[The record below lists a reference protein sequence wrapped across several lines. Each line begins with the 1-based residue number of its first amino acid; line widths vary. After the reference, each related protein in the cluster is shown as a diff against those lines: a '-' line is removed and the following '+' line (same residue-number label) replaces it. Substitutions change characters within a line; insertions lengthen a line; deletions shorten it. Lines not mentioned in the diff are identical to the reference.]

1 MIIRVDHSKRQCSKS
16 RRFEDL
22 KLNRWFQESAKN
34 EAEGSFNFL
43 SAQGIFLFLLKDQ
56 NGLSHELKSGI
67 KIFILLF
74 SRIKNKNLGWTKTKK
89 ISATKWIRWLAREE
103 ATFPGQPILSK
114 REWGKKIITSKCR
127 RHPETLRSP
136 WLGFSALGIPVLKSV
151 TCAKLHRWK
160 CSKTKRYDATNKW
173 KDCFCYPIVWYIT
186 SDWLKKAS

>member
-1 MIIRVDHSKRQCSKS
+1 MIRGFETESMIPRVGKKWEWRFVQFSFGS
-16 RRFEDL
+16 RHLFVSFE
-22 KLNRWFQESAKN
+22 RS
-34 EAEGSFNFL
+34 
-43 SAQGIFLFLLKDQ
+43 

-114 REWGKKIITSKCR
+114 REWGKKIITSKCQ

-136 WLGFSALGIPVLKSV
+136 WLGFSALGIPVLKSA

-160 CSKTKRYDATNKW
+160 CSKTKRYDATH
-173 KDCFCYPIVWYIT
+173 
-186 SDWLKKAS
+186 